1 MRAINPPN
9 LDIKTVY
16 ETCINSITDVDLST
30 RLQNIMTNIIQSSS
44 DYGNKALASTLYTIP
59 PNHCDNDAIALGNVT
74 KKELRAVY
82 SSHLVPSTKPARIYY
97 DQLISLAPLGKCPY
111 CGVGYASTLDHYLP
125 KNKFPQLSVT
135 PLNLIPSC
143 KDCNTGKK
151 TSFPSTAHQQSL
163 HPYYDHDNFIKDQWL
178 YANVIETTPATID
191 YGVIPPY
198 QWKADD
204 KARVHTHFKDFDL
217 KLKYSIEASNQIAV
231 LRDSLLYAWDTKGF
245 VGVRQQL
252 MLDALAYYLKHP
264 NSWQTAMYQALAKS
278 DWYCNGGFR

>member
-1 MRAINPPN
+1 
-9 LDIKTVY
+9 
-16 ETCINSITDVDLST
+16 
-30 RLQNIMTNIIQSSS
+30 
-44 DYGNKALASTLYTIP
+44 
-59 PNHCDNDAIALGNVT
+59 
-74 KKELRAVY
+74 
-82 SSHLVPSTKPARIYY
+82 
-97 DQLISLAPLGKCPY
+97 
-111 CGVGYASTLDHYLP
+111 
-125 KNKFPQLSVT
+125 
-135 PLNLIPSC
+135 
-143 KDCNTGKK
+143 
-151 TSFPSTAHQQSL
+151 
-163 HPYYDHDNFIKDQWL
+163 
-178 YANVIETTPATID
+178 TTPATID

-278 DWYCNGGFR
+278 DWYCNGGFK